1 MMILSKPQKFPSQA
15 FKLSSF
21 FLIDFIEVKGYAY
34 CAAFVPAY
42 CRFLPSSYRPNIGVA
57 IISAFQPRQRNVQE
71 SSMNIFVGNLA
82 FEASPEELKKAF
94 EQFGEVTML
103 RIMMNDK
110 GTKSRGFAFLEMPD
124 EAQARKAIAALNGK
138 EFIGRQ
144 IVVAVARPKP
154 GEAQEKPKV
163 KRHRGNFRAEGNRR
177 ERKREQ
183 YSGYGE
189 GGGYR
194 GGKRMRGRISGIPR
208 ERQESAGPHRRP
220 AKPWEKTS
228 SAGKKPWRGKDESF
242 VKPQRAWQKRDEGRP
257 VPFRSS
263 ENAGDERKERGR
275 FVKPWERTAP
285 APSGAGHRESRGSFD
300 SRSRGDRR
308 EKPWRKPV
316 GGRPQRPWDGKEKN
330 YGGPR
335 RPWKKRDESP
345 SVPFRRSEHS
355 GAERKERGRT
365 APASSGAGHRE
376 SRGSFDSRGRGDR
389 RERPWSKPA
398 GGRPQ
403 RPWSGKERNYGG
415 PRRPWKRSN
424 EDQGP
429 FRREE
434 HPAAGHR
441 ERGSFVKPWER
452 EKRPVSGKR
461 PFRPARRETDVPVR
475 DDKRG
480 KSWSKPA
487 GPRRSSERAKTVKP
501 GVPRQRSFS
510 RERHAAKP

>member
-1 MMILSKPQKFPSQA
+1 MIKKEMMILSKPQKFPSPA

-335 RPWKKRDESP
+335 RPWK
-345 SVPFRRSEHS
+345 
-355 GAERKERGRT
+355 
-365 APASSGAGHRE
+365 
-376 SRGSFDSRGRGDR
+376 
-389 RERPWSKPA
+389 
-398 GGRPQ
+398 
-403 RPWSGKERNYGG
+403 
-415 PRRPWKRSN
+415 RSN

>member
-1 MMILSKPQKFPSQA
+1 MLIVLRLFRHVAGFYPCHTGRIPGWRLYPRSK
-15 FKLSSF
+15 
-21 FLIDFIEVKGYAY
+21 
-34 CAAFVPAY
+34 
-42 CRFLPSSYRPNIGVA
+42 
-57 IISAFQPRQRNVQE
+57 PRQRNVQE

-82 FEASPEELKKAF
+82 FEASPEDLKKAF
-94 EQFGEVTML
+94 EQFGEVSML

-138 EFIGRQ
+138 ELIGRQ

>member
-1 MMILSKPQKFPSQA
+1 MMILSKPQKFPSPA

-42 CRFLPSSYRPNIGVA
+42 CRFLPSSYRPNIGAA

-94 EQFGEVTML
+94 EQFGEVSML

-124 EAQARKAIAALNGK
+124 EAQARKAIAALNGE

-177 ERKREQ
+177 EIKREQ

-194 GGKRMRGRISGIPR
+194 GGKRMRGRISGIPQ
-208 ERQESAGPHRRP
+208 ERQESAGPQRRP
-220 AKPWEKTS
+220 AKPWERTS

-242 VKPQRAWQKRDEGRP
+242 AKPQRAWQKRDEGRP
-257 VPFRSS
+257 VPFRRS
-263 ENAGDERKERGR
+263 EHSGDERKERGR

-285 APSGAGHRESRGSFD
+285 A
-300 SRSRGDRR
+300 
-308 EKPWRKPV
+308 
-316 GGRPQRPWDGKEKN
+316 
-330 YGGPR
+330 
-335 RPWKKRDESP
+335 
-345 SVPFRRSEHS
+345 
-355 GAERKERGRT
+355 
-365 APASSGAGHRE
+365 SSGAGHRE
-376 SRGSFDSRGRGDR
+376 SKGSFDSRGRGDR
-389 RERPWSKPA
+389 REKPWSKPA

-403 RPWSGKERNYGG
+403 RPWGGKERNYGG
-415 PRRPWKRSN
+415 PRRPWKRSS
-424 EDQGP
+424 EDQGS

-452 EKRPVSGKR
+452 ENRPVSGKR
-461 PFRPARRETDVPVR
+461 PFRPARRETGVPVR

-480 KSWSKPA
+480 KSWSKPV

-501 GVPRQRSFS
+501 GVSRQRSFS
-510 RERHAAKP
+510 RGRHAAKP